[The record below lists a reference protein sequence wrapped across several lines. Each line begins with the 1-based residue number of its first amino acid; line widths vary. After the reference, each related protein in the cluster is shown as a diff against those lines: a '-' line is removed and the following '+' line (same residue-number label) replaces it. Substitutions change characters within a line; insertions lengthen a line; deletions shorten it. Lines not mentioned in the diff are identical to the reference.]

1 MENSNFWLGNWKKRT
16 SKKLSNHFLAP
27 ELDFEKIYTKNLFYK
42 YILGGMTKLH
52 IFWLWKK
59 KKLMDR
65 RLLDLLL
72 CDVY

>member
-1 MENSNFWLGNWKKRT
+1 M
-16 SKKLSNHFLAP
+16 AP
-27 ELDFEKIYTKNLFYK
+27 ELDFEKKYTKNLFYK
-42 YILGGMTKLH
+42 YIVGGMTKLH

-59 KKLMDR
+59 KKVMD